1 MRTAISRTLRR
12 MPAKQRSSSAKA
24 QRGSDRA
31 TARLEARIPS
41 DLKALLEEAAPL
53 AGHSSMTDYL
63 VQSLRRSAEQT
74 IADSRRSRLE
84 AGEAA
89 SFVRAL
95 LSPAAPNRALRE
107 AFTRHRAQV
116 G

>member
-1 MRTAISRTLRR
+1 MASKPRFPL
-12 MPAKQRSSSAKA
+12 PSSG
-24 QRGSDRA
+24 RVRPRA

-41 DLKALLEEAAPL
+41 DLKMLLEEAAPL
-53 AGHSSMTDYL
+53 AGHSSVTDYL

-74 IADSRRSRLE
+74 IAESRRSRLE

-107 AFTRHRAQV
+107 AFNRHRAQV